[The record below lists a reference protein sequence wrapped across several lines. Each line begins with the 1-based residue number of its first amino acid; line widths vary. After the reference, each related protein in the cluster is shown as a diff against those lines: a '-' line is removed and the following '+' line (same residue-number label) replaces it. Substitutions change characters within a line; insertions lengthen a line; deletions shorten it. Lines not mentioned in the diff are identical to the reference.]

1 MGGREE
7 GRREGRRSE
16 VATRDSL
23 PRSRRRCRPRCPTA
37 GSRLSSAGRAQ
48 GERSGGV
55 CVCVARVWRVATWR
69 ASVSLG
75 EGEGEG
81 RDRIGRWSVAPH
93 HSLTPC
99 GVSHRESPPGVVQ
112 FWGWLAAGV
121 ARFAVSR
128 VSRGSRFALALLR
141 VVGGGGR
148 AAEEH
153 ARRLDRRASIADDVS
168 RGGGGHHHVTI
179 TSRSRSSIT
188 FVVVQEEQGSSR

>member
-1 MGGREE
+1 M
-7 GRREGRRSE
+7 
-16 VATRDSL
+16 
-23 PRSRRRCRPRCPTA
+23 
-37 GSRLSSAGRAQ
+37 
-48 GERSGGV
+48 V

-99 GVSHRESPPGVVQ
+99 GVSHRQASCAVLG
-112 FWGWLAAGV
+112 LAAGV

-168 RGGGGHHHVTI
+168 RGGGGHDHVTI